1 MSTEISKN
9 NQFVTVPN
17 KLVEEEEI
25 NPKSLVIYCA
35 IKRYMNK
42 ETMSCFPTLE
52 TIAEKSG
59 CSIPTVKNAIS
70 ELVKTGYLTVTYR
83 TGQSNLY
90 TFSKHKNFEPFSYD
104 FLDDTNIKLRE
115 KAYLIAQQKNMFI
128 KEESGLGVSSYPL
141 KTISE
146 KTHMSES
153 TILRCENNLI
163 KAGYLTKIQSN
174 NVDRESGTHEQL
186 RLYLLELYN
195 AVAINMKQTQQN
207 TEDIQELQKENE
219 EKTKRIEEL
228 EKTVDILKREVFKK
242 QESPE
247 ISLF

>member
-1 MSTEISKN
+1 MNTN
-9 NQFVTVPN
+9 QQFVTVPN

-42 ETMSCFPTLE
+42 DNLSCYPSLS

-59 CSIPTVKNAIS
+59 CSVPTVKNAID
-70 ELVKTGYLTVTYR
+70 ELVKYGYITVTER

-104 FLDDTNIKLRE
+104 FLDDNKIKLRE

-128 KEESGLGVSSYPL
+128 KDESGLGISSYPL

-153 TILRCENNLI
+153 TVLRCENSLI
-163 KAGYLTKIQSN
+163 KAGYLTKVQSN
-174 NVDRESGTHEQL
+174 NIDKNTGTHEQL

-195 AVAINMKQTQQN
+195 AVAVTYKQTQQN
-207 TEDIQELQKENE
+207 TEDIQELKEENKE
-219 EKTKRIEEL
+219 LRKEIEL
-228 EKTVDILKREVFKK
+228 LKRAVFK
-242 QESPE
+242 EE
-247 ISLF
+247 DNDLTLINN

>member
-1 MSTEISKN
+1 METSK
-9 NQFVTVPN
+9 QFVTVPN
-17 KLVEEEEI
+17 KLVEEKEI

-42 ETMSCFPTLE
+42 DNMSCYPSLS

-59 CSIPTVKNAIS
+59 CSVPTVKNAIN
-70 ELVKTGYLTVTYR
+70 ELVNYGYITVTER
-83 TGQSNLY
+83 VGQSNLY

-104 FLDDTNIKLRE
+104 FLDDQNIKLRE

-128 KEESGLGVSSYPL
+128 KDNGIGISSYPL

-153 TILRCENNLI
+153 TILRCENSLI
-163 KAGYLTKIQSN
+163 KAGYLAKTQSKN
-174 NVDRESGTHEQL
+174 IDKDSGIHEQL

-195 AVAINMKQTQQN
+195 AVAINIKQTQQN
-207 TEDIQELQKENE
+207 TEDIKELKEKNA
-219 EKTKRIEEL
+219 EL
-228 EKTVDILKREVFKK
+228 EKEIELLKREVFKK
-242 QESPE
+242 KDSE
-247 ISLF
+247 IVV